1 MPVLM
6 IFCDHIYTIQHDYK
20 YQHAVLAVRNNSPV
34 CKHLDL
40 GNELPWVLTPF
51 PPGPFSLTLFLS
63 VLFRARL
70 PFLGEGPPIER
81 GASRTPTQSPTRSG
95 PQQRGTQVGPRSPL
109 HSALAGPW
117 LIRDCPSPEGLCPP
131 PLATPGLVASAV
143 TAQVCAVRL
152 SGYPPVCCPMPAA
165 HCRTARPFIPSIHPI
180 LPPVP
185 ITSHF
190 PSNQ

>member
-1 MPVLM
+1 MQSWLSGTTVQSASTL
-6 IFCDHIYTIQHDYK
+6 
-20 YQHAVLAVRNNSPV
+20 N
-34 CKHLDL
+34 L
-40 GNELPWVLTPF
+40 GNEPMGPDPLPL
-51 PPGPFSLTLFLS
+51 PGPFSLTLFLS

-70 PFLGEGPPIER
+70 PFLGRDHPLKGGLPELQLKVQPAVSPAER
-81 GASRTPTQSPTRSG
+81 DQS
-95 PQQRGTQVGPRSPL
+95 GTSFSATLRPGW
-109 HSALAGPW
+109 ALANPRLSKSRG
-117 LIRDCPSPEGLCPP
+117 SFPP

-165 HCRTARPFIPSIHPI
+165 HCRTARPFIPSTHPI